1 MTIRRSI
8 LSKVTFAH
16 VQEPGMRFC
25 AGEAWEGDF
34 ELTIY
39 IRKEVILNMDT
50 MLRETEILTSIF
62 PWKYEPL
69 TSKLSG
75 AIHSEG
81 TI

>member
-25 AGEAWEGDF
+25 ADEAWEGDF

-39 IRKEVILNMDT
+39 IRKEVIIPNMDT
-50 MLRETEILTSIF
+50 MLREITFE
-62 PWKYEPL
+62 
-69 TSKLSG
+69 
-75 AIHSEG
+75 
-81 TI
+81 